1 MKLMTKFPDENW
13 TMNGSIK
20 LLKKLCETVST
31 DWWWHTWLWACA
43 PVIWET
49 FWAIHWSSNIYSCV
63 KHKRTN
69 FYCIFCIICHN
80 FSFCILQGSVAT
92 CLRCDGKYY
101 VSFVG
106 NVVVFPMVKEF
117 LKIDKDLTKF
127 SPKFGSKFQ
136 GWIFVLGHFL

>member
-1 MKLMTKFPDENW
+1 MAQLSYIRSSVKQCRLTDEG
-13 TMNGSIK
+13 THDFELV
-20 LLKKLCETVST
+20 LLSYGKHSEQFIDPATFTRVS
-31 DWWWHTWLWACA
+31 
-43 PVIWET
+43 
-49 FWAIHWSSNIYSCV
+49 
-63 KHKRTN
+63 RTN

-117 LKIDKDLTKF
+117 
-127 SPKFGSKFQ
+127 
-136 GWIFVLGHFL
+136 